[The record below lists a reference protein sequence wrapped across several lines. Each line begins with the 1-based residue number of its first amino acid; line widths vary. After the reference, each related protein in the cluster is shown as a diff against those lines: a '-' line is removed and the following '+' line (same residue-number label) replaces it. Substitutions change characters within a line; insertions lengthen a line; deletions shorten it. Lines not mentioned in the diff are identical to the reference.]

1 MEDLKERRRLSYEGL
16 FYSIQRIDLLTI
28 SISGAGTYVC
38 LETFKYLKENPVNY
52 PVFIKIAGASFIL
65 AIIFNFISQIFG
77 RKSNE
82 QDYLMCDTEI
92 KAGKK
97 ITKKDKCKI
106 EMYDKKAATY
116 ATYTDNFTLVSL
128 ILMFLGLLTL
138 LVFFLFI
145 F

>member
-16 FYSIQRIDLLTI
+16 IYSIQRIDLLTI

-38 LETFKYLKENPVNY
+38 LETIKYLRDNEMATSCLV
-52 PVFIKIAGASFIL
+52 KISGILFVL
-65 AIIFNFISQIFG
+65 AICFNFVSQIYG

-92 KAGKK
+92 KAGNKINKK
-97 ITKKDKCKI
+97 EKI
-106 EMYDKKAATY
+106 EIKVHDDNAEKYSN
-116 ATYTDNFTLVSL
+116 YTNNFTIVSVV
-128 ILMFLGLLTL
+128 LMFIGLITL
-138 LVFFLFI
+138 MSFFLFT